1 MDCRVSKSARACSSL
16 AAHAE
21 NRVHPPRNTV
31 NVWIQI
37 SHAPLTIAQSYSNRY
52 SRQTRQRIAKRAWE
66 EDWEHKHR
74 ILIVDNTNK
83 TEKSY
88 SELMASSIFCLAI
101 IGAWKDG
108 GWETDCFYPL
118 AITGVV

>member
-1 MDCRVSKSARACSSL
+1 MSNLLSTAL
-16 AAHAE
+16 
-21 NRVHPPRNTV
+21 
-31 NVWIQI
+31 QFF
-37 SHAPLTIAQSYSNRY
+37 SNRY
-52 SRQTRQRIAKRAWE
+52 SRGTRQRIAKRAWS

-101 IGAWKDG
+101 IGAR
-108 GWETDCFYPL
+108 TS
-118 AITGVV
+118 

>member
-1 MDCRVSKSARACSSL
+1 MRIQDQMSNL
-16 AAHAE
+16 ASTALQFFSE
-21 NRVHPPRNTV
+21 
-31 NVWIQI
+31 
-37 SHAPLTIAQSYSNRY
+37 SYSKR
-52 SRQTRQRIAKRAWE
+52 TRQRIALRAWE

-101 IGAWKDG
+101 IGALIMEEG
-108 GWETDCFYPL
+108 YH
-118 AITGVV
+118 TG